1 MNGESLRIRCNA
13 NVNVSYIPMLQQ
25 RTYLAFLWWK
35 IPYLVDFVCVVQVI
49 TEAEVLFAF
58 VSDFCLFFVGV

>member
-1 MNGESLRIRCNA
+1 
-13 NVNVSYIPMLQQ
+13 VSYIPMLQQ

-35 IPYLVDFVCVVQVI
+35 IPYLVDFVCMVQVI